1 MNNFQMYCLHFWKPC
16 QVWTKCRNEI
26 VEEETLLLDS
36 RPPGIKS
43 HPSHSYNLGTSIQF
57 LAFSEINTIAD
68 ILPKIKSLNKAKIN
82 K

>member
-43 HPSHSYNLGTSIQF
+43 YPSHSYNLGTLVSILGLFWNKYNCRYPSQNKEF
-57 LAFSEINTIAD
+57 KQSE
-68 ILPKIKSLNKAKIN
+68 NK
-82 K
+82 